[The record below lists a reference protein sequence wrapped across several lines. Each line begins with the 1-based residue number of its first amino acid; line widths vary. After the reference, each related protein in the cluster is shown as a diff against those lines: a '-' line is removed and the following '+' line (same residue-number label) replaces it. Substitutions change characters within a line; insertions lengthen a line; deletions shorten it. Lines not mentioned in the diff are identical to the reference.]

1 MREGDPMELN
11 FEGLEMQKVIICL
24 VIMFIRVMIIKT
36 SKMAHFSY
44 FLLMTAKSHNLG
56 KI

>member
-24 VIMFIRVMIIKT
+24 IVMFTRVMIIKT